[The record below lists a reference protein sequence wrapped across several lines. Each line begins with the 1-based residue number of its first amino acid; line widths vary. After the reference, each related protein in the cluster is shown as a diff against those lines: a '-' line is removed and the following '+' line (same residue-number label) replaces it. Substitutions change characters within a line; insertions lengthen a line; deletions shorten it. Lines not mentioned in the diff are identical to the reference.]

1 MKIIQS
7 IILSAAL
14 LFSGNAMAQN
24 NVAEQAKKD
33 LIQKT
38 TFGGYIIGKAGA
50 NDQEGKTNS
59 SFDLRLARVYANGQ
73 VLDFKYRLQMEVNG
87 VSGTS
92 QEKGPRIVD
101 AYAEWVKYPFFQVR
115 FGQFKRAFTF
125 ENPMHPWAIGFGG
138 YSQITDKL
146 AGMNDRNGEHSSG
159 GRDIGI
165 QLQGD
170 FLPIGND
177 RHNFIH
183 YQVAVYNGQGIN
195 HGDANDKK
203 DLIGGLYLYPVKDLA
218 IGAFGW
224 NGSYTKNGITVDRN
238 RMSFGVKYESNWTV
252 RAEYATSQGHKISDY
267 KADGTVTGSDKADGW
282 YTAVGAP
289 INEKLK
295 IYAKWD
301 VYREAKDWDNAKS
314 LYCLSANYSL
324 HKNLMLQANY
334 SYTHDKTNIVD
345 SRYNTLDLQL
355 YWRF

>member
-1 MKIIQS
+1 MRTTLLIT
-7 IILSAAL
+7 LS
-14 LFSGNAMAQN
+14 LFIGSLQAQN
-24 NVAEQAKKD
+24 NLAEQAKQD
-33 LIQKT
+33 IVQKT
-38 TFGGYIIGKAGA
+38 TFGGYVIGKASA
-50 NDQEGKTNS
+50 TDQSGKTSS
-59 SFDLRLARVYANGQ
+59 SFDLRLARVYLNGQ

-92 QEKGPRIVD
+92 QEKGTRIVD
-101 AYAEWVKYPFFQVR
+101 AYAEWVKYSYFQVR

-125 ENPMHPWAIGFGG
+125 ENPTNPWDIGFGG

-165 QLQGD
+165 QVQGG

-177 RHNFIH
+177 QHNFIH
-183 YQVAVYNGQGIN
+183 YQVGIFNGQGIN

-203 DLIGGLYLYPVKDLA
+203 DLIGALFIYPIKKLA

-238 RMSFGVKYESNWTV
+238 RMAFGLKYEADWTI
-252 RAEYATSQGHKISDY
+252 RAEYASSQGHKISDY
-267 KADGTVTGSDKADGW
+267 KEDGTVVGSDKTDGW
-282 YTAVGAP
+282 YTAIGASV
-289 INEKLK
+289 NDKLK

-301 VYREAKDWDNAKS
+301 VYREAKKWSNAKT
-314 LYCLSANYSL
+314 LYCLSANYYFY
-324 HKNLMLQANY
+324 KNLKLQANY
-334 SYTHDKTNIVD
+334 SYVYDKSNSID
-345 SRYNTLDLQL
+345 RHYNMFDLQL